1 MTTSILSFA
10 LTTPPSPWRGGEGRT
25 AYGMAT
31 MTKINSRGW
40 PHFPRIGRGGC
51 HPSQINPIII
61 TNWLYWEN
69 LLVLIGVG
77 TWDFGR
83 IWCWDLGKF
92 GDHVLFH
99 E

>member
-1 MTTSILSFA
+1 M

-31 MTKINSRGW
+31 MSMTILNFRGW
-40 PHFPRIGRGGC
+40 SHFPRIGRGGC
-51 HPSQINPIII
+51 HPSQIDPIII

-77 TWDFGR
+77 TWDF
-83 IWCWDLGKF
+83 WCWDLGKF